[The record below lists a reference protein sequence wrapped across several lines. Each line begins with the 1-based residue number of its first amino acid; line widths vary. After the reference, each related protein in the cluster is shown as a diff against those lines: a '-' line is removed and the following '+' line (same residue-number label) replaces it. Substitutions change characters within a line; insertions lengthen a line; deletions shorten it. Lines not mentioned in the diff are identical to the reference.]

1 MLDHQVLVFT
11 GIAALLTITPGADT
25 FLVIRNV
32 LRGGRQ
38 AGVVTTLGICCGLFV
53 HATLSALGLSIVLL
67 HSANAYLALKWA
79 GAVYLMWLG
88 RGSIRDAIRGGD
100 DGWSRS
106 EPAETGSPRGER
118 VAAFRLRY
126 PFVEGMTNNVL
137 NPKVAV
143 FRTLFVIDR
152 KSTRLNSSHLVIS
165 YAVFCLKK
173 KKNKKKHITLSY
185 RIR

>member
-32 LRGGRQ
+32 LRGGCQ

-53 HATLSALGLSIVLL
+53 HATLSALGLSIVLM

-88 RGSIRDAIRGGD
+88 LGAVRDAIRGGG
-100 DGWSRS
+100 DGGVR
-106 EPAETGSPRGER
+106 
-118 VAAFRLRY
+118 AA
-126 PFVEGMTNNVL
+126 
-137 NPKVAV
+137 A
-143 FRTLFVIDR
+143 
-152 KSTRLNSSHLVIS
+152 
-165 YAVFCLKK
+165 
-173 KKNKKKHITLSY
+173 
-185 RIR
+185 